1 MARLSE
7 EDVLEI
13 IEMLENEVIRISKAS
28 RIEKMRYKTNI
39 RKQAGWLGALVNP
52 TPKKIIEKL
61 RQRLAEFF
69 YQLPGG
75 LSNEF
80 KEFLDEQVKDLK
92 KPFLMRAYG

>member
-13 IEMLENEVIRISKAS
+13 IEMLENEIVRITKAS
-28 RIEKMRYKTNI
+28 RIEKMRYKTKI
-39 RKQAGWLGALVNP
+39 RTQVGWLGALLNP
-52 TPKKIIEKL
+52 TPKKILDKL
-61 RQRLAEFF
+61 SQRLVEFF

-80 KEFLDEQVKDLK
+80 KEFLDEKVKDLYNEF
-92 KPFLMRAYG
+92 PIRAYA

>member
-1 MARLSE
+1 MARLSD

-13 IEMLENEVIRISKAS
+13 IEMLENEIIRIPKAS
-28 RIEKMRYKTNI
+28 RIEKMRYKTKI
-39 RKQAGWLGALVNP
+39 RNQVGWLGALVNP
-52 TPKKIIEKL
+52 TPKKILDKL
-61 RQRLAEFF
+61 TQRVAELI

-80 KEFLDEQVKDLK
+80 KEFLDELVKDLK